1 MIKKYIL
8 FYIIT
13 SLAFTY
19 EGYECEI
26 SKLSNI
32 SSNRALTTLKALGY
46 YTIEHENVYVYDE
59 WTENLQPNEFYLE
72 DAGGIFIVDIPDS
85 RSSSLSSDDD
95 DDEEDGFAQYL
106 SGTSMDNPV
115 DSDPIERIIVCYDIE
130 NPGLYANFLDILYN
144 QLDVPAKQI
153 LIEALVIEINSDDL
167 TDTGIN
173 TEYLNQGDHLSIQ
186 TPSIDGSVTT
196 PLSIIYSDDSF
207 TTTTTDEYGYLTTS
221 QLDDVFQVKLKA
233 LINAKSA
240 EILSRP
246 SILVLDGRQAR
257 IQIGQQIPITKLP
270 VSSYSGDEI
279 LIPDIEYLPVGIVLN
294 IKPRIS
300 NDLKN
305 VTMQVETIITE
316 TENFSSSGAG
326 VLEAPIIN
334 NRKVESYVK
343 VADNTPFIIG
353 GLISNK
359 ESDSE
364 GKIPLISKIP
374 WLGKLFTWKAKQ
386 IIKKEVIVVITPHI
400 IEDNSDNFS
409 RVIPQDAKMFDS
421 FGNKLFPN
429 SYRLKESDVYDLSF
443 ITNSDYLDYIK
454 ESSKIISPESDEQ
467 KTIIENI
474 QNGFI
479 PGERVIT
486 QRMIYDIIEREE
498 YFNSVNSEKIIFFN
512 HNKNHKVDKLKNYFS
527 IIDDPRRGILIK
539 INPSISD
546 NQNFFRPSMV
556 IEEVVLTENYNFK
569 EELQNYW
576 NLEGD
581 LKPILITNQ
590 KNLIRL
596 YEVLILNEVLK
607 LNNTLDLSI
616 NEFKRG
622 LEIQFPV
629 REIIADNSFVI
640 DEKIAD
646 FYYQV
651 NFYYDSFEKKFKN
664 KTSFL
669 SK

>member
-95 DDEEDGFAQYL
+95 DDEDGFAQYL
-106 SGTSMDNPV
+106 SGTSMNNPV

-196 PLSIIYSDDSF
+196 PLSIIYSDDAF

>member
-1 MIKKYIL
+1 MIKKYIIL
-8 FYIIT
+8 LIT
-13 SLAFTY
+13 ANLAFSY
-19 EGYECEI
+19 QGYDCEI

-46 YTIEHENVYVYDE
+46 YTIEHENIYVYDE
-59 WTENLQPNEFYLE
+59 WTENLQPSEFDLE
-72 DAGGIFIVDIPDS
+72 EADGIFIIDIPDS
-85 RSSSLSSDDD
+85 QSSSLNSD
-95 DDEEDGFAQYL
+95 EDYGESEGFSQYL
-106 SGTSMDNPV
+106 SGTSMNNSI
-115 DSDPIERIIVCYDIE
+115 DSDPIERIIVCYDNE
-130 NPGLYANFLDILYN
+130 NPSLYANFLDILYN
-144 QLDVPAKQI
+144 QLDIAAKQI
-153 LIEALVIEINSDDL
+153 LIEALVIEISSDDL

-173 TEYLNQGDHLSIQ
+173 TEYLNQQDHLSIQ

-196 PLSIIYSDDSF
+196 PLSIIYSEDSF
-207 TTTTTDEYGYLTTS
+207 TSTTTDEYGYLTTS

-316 TENFSSSGAG
+316 TENFTSNG

-359 ESDSE
+359 ESDNE

-374 WLGKLFTWKAKQ
+374 WLGKLFTWNAKQ

-400 IEDNSDNFS
+400 IEDNTDNFS

-429 SYRLKESDVYDLSF
+429 SYRLKESDIYDLGF
-443 ITNSDYLDYIK
+443 ITDSNYLDFIRK
-454 ESSKIISPESDEQ
+454 ASKNTIPESNEQ
-467 KTIIENI
+467 KTIIKNI
-474 QNGFI
+474 INGFI
-479 PGERVIT
+479 PGEKIIT

-498 YFNSVNSEKIIFFN
+498 YFSSINADKIIFFN
-512 HNKNHKVDKLKNYFS
+512 HNKNHKVDKLKNYFP

-539 INPSISD
+539 INPSIND
-546 NQNFFRPSMV
+546 NQNFFRPSMT
-556 IEEVVLTENYNFK
+556 IEEVVLTENYNYKDEFK
-569 EELQNYW
+569 NYW
-576 NLEGD
+576 DKQSD
-581 LKPILITNQ
+581 LRPMLITNQ
-590 KNLIRL
+590 KNLVRL

-607 LNNTLDLSI
+607 LNNTLDISI

-622 LEIQFPV
+622 LEIQFPA
-629 REIIADNSFVI
+629 REIISENSFVI
-640 DEKIAD
+640 DEKIAE

-651 NFYYDSFEKKFKN
+651 NFYYDSFEKKFKDQ
-664 KTSFL
+664 TLFL

>member
-1 MIKKYIL
+1 MIKKYIPL
-8 FYIIT
+8 YIIA
-13 SLAFTY
+13 SLAFSY

-196 PLSIIYSDDSF
+196 PLSIIYSDDAF

-576 NLEGD
+576 NLESD

>member
-1 MIKKYIL
+1 MFKKYIIL
-8 FYIIT
+8 LIT
-13 SLAFTY
+13 ANLAFSY
-19 EGYECEI
+19 QGYDCEI

-59 WTENLQPNEFYLE
+59 WTENLQPSEFDLE
-72 DAGGIFIVDIPDS
+72 DAGGIFIIDIPDS
-85 RSSSLSSDDD
+85 QSSSLNSD
-95 DDEEDGFAQYL
+95 EDYGESEGFSQYL
-106 SGTSMDNPV
+106 SGTSMNNSI
-115 DSDPIERIIVCYDIE
+115 DSDPIERIIVCYDNE
-130 NPGLYANFLDILYN
+130 NPSLYANFLDILYN
-144 QLDVPAKQI
+144 QLDIAAKQI
-153 LIEALVIEINSDDL
+153 LIEALVIEISSDDL

-173 TEYLNQGDHLSIQ
+173 TEYLNQQDHLSIQ

-196 PLSIIYSDDSF
+196 PLSIIYSEDSF

-316 TENFSSSGAG
+316 TENFTSNG

-334 NRKVESYVK
+334 NRKVESFVK

-359 ESDSE
+359 ESDNE

-374 WLGKLFTWKAKQ
+374 WLGKLFTWNAKQ

-400 IEDNSDNFS
+400 IQDNTDNFS

-429 SYRLKESDVYDLSF
+429 SYRLKESDIYDLGF
-443 ITNSDYLDYIK
+443 ITDSNYLDFIK
-454 ESSKIISPESDEQ
+454 KASKNTIPESNEQ
-467 KTIIENI
+467 KKIIENI
-474 QNGFI
+474 INGFI
-479 PGERVIT
+479 PGEKIIT

-498 YFNSVNSEKIIFFN
+498 YFSSINADKIIFFN
-512 HNKNHKVDKLKNYFS
+512 HNKNHKVDKLKNYFP

-539 INPSISD
+539 INPSIND
-546 NQNFFRPSMV
+546 NQNFFRPSMT
-556 IEEVVLTENYNFK
+556 IEEVVLTEDYNYKDEFK
-569 EELQNYW
+569 KYW
-576 NLEGD
+576 DEQSD
-581 LKPILITNQ
+581 LRPMLITNQ
-590 KNLIRL
+590 KNLVRL

-607 LNNTLDLSI
+607 LNNTLDISI

-622 LEIQFPV
+622 LEIQFPA
-629 REIIADNSFVI
+629 REIISENSFVI
-640 DEKIAD
+640 DEKIAE

-651 NFYYDSFEKKFKN
+651 NFYYDSFEKKFKDQ
-664 KTSFL
+664 TLFL

>member
-1 MIKKYIL
+1 MIKKYIIL
-8 FYIIT
+8 LIT
-13 SLAFTY
+13 ANLAFSY
-19 EGYECEI
+19 EGYDCEI

-46 YTIEHENVYVYDE
+46 YTIEHENIYVYDE
-59 WTENLQPNEFYLE
+59 WTENLQPSEFDLE
-72 DAGGIFIVDIPDS
+72 EAGGIFIIDIPDS
-85 RSSSLSSDDD
+85 QSSSLNSD
-95 DDEEDGFAQYL
+95 EDYGESEGFSQYL
-106 SGTSMDNPV
+106 SGTSMNNSI
-115 DSDPIERIIVCYDIE
+115 DSDPIERIIVCYDNE
-130 NPGLYANFLDILYN
+130 NPSLYANFLDILYN
-144 QLDVPAKQI
+144 QLDIAAKQI
-153 LIEALVIEINSDDL
+153 LIEALVIEISSDDL

-173 TEYLNQGDHLSIQ
+173 TEYLNQQDHLSIQ

-196 PLSIIYSDDSF
+196 PLSIIYSEDSF

-316 TENFSSSGAG
+316 TENFTSNG

-334 NRKVESYVK
+334 NRKVESFVK

-359 ESDSE
+359 ESDNE

-374 WLGKLFTWKAKQ
+374 WLGKLFTWNAKQ

-400 IEDNSDNFS
+400 IQDNTDNFS

-429 SYRLKESDVYDLSF
+429 SYRLKESDIYDLGF
-443 ITNSDYLDYIK
+443 ITDSNYLDFIK
-454 ESSKIISPESDEQ
+454 KASKNTIPESNEQ

-474 QNGFI
+474 INGFI
-479 PGERVIT
+479 PGEKIIT

-498 YFNSVNSEKIIFFN
+498 YFSSINADKIIFFN
-512 HNKNHKVDKLKNYFS
+512 HNKNHKVDKLKNYFP

-539 INPSISD
+539 INPSIND
-546 NQNFFRPSMV
+546 NQNFFRPSMT
-556 IEEVVLTENYNFK
+556 IEEVVLTEDYNYKDEFK
-569 EELQNYW
+569 KYW
-576 NLEGD
+576 DEQSD
-581 LKPILITNQ
+581 LRPMLIINQ
-590 KNLIRL
+590 KNLVRL

-607 LNNTLDLSI
+607 LNNTLDISI

-622 LEIQFPV
+622 LEIQFPA
-629 REIIADNSFVI
+629 REIISENSFVI
-640 DEKIAD
+640 DEKIAE

-651 NFYYDSFEKKFKN
+651 NFYYDSFEKKFKDQ
-664 KTSFL
+664 TLFL

>member
-1 MIKKYIL
+1 MIKKYIIL
-8 FYIIT
+8 LIT
-13 SLAFTY
+13 ANLAFSY
-19 EGYECEI
+19 QGYDCEI

-59 WTENLQPNEFYLE
+59 WTENLQPSEFDLE
-72 DAGGIFIVDIPDS
+72 DAGGIFIIDIPDS
-85 RSSSLSSDDD
+85 QSSSLNSD
-95 DDEEDGFAQYL
+95 EDYGESEGFSQYL
-106 SGTSMDNPV
+106 SGTSMNNSI
-115 DSDPIERIIVCYDIE
+115 DSDPIERIIVCYDNE
-130 NPGLYANFLDILYN
+130 NPSLYANFLDILYN
-144 QLDVPAKQI
+144 QLDISAKQI
-153 LIEALVIEINSDDL
+153 LIEALVIEISSDDL

-173 TEYLNQGDHLSIQ
+173 TEYLNQQDHLSIQ

-196 PLSIIYSDDSF
+196 PLSIIYSEDSF

-294 IKPRIS
+294 IKPRVS

-316 TENFSSSGAG
+316 TENFTSNG

-334 NRKVESYVK
+334 NRKVESFVK

-359 ESDSE
+359 ESDNE

-374 WLGKLFTWKAKQ
+374 WLGKLFTWNAKQ

-400 IEDNSDNFS
+400 IQDNTDNFS

-429 SYRLKESDVYDLSF
+429 SYRLKESDIYDLGF
-443 ITNSDYLDYIK
+443 ITDSNYLDFIK
-454 ESSKIISPESDEQ
+454 KASKNTIPESNEQ

-474 QNGFI
+474 INGFI
-479 PGERVIT
+479 PGEKIIT

-498 YFNSVNSEKIIFFN
+498 YFSSINADKIIFFN
-512 HNKNHKVDKLKNYFS
+512 HNKNHKVDKLKNYFP

-539 INPSISD
+539 INPSIND
-546 NQNFFRPSMV
+546 NQNFFRPSMT
-556 IEEVVLTENYNFK
+556 IEEVVLTEDYNYKDEFK
-569 EELQNYW
+569 KYW
-576 NLEGD
+576 DEQSD
-581 LKPILITNQ
+581 LRPMLITNQ
-590 KNLIRL
+590 KNLVRL

-607 LNNTLDLSI
+607 LNNTLDISI

-622 LEIQFPV
+622 LEIQFPA
-629 REIIADNSFVI
+629 REIISENSFVI
-640 DEKIAD
+640 DEKIAE

-651 NFYYDSFEKKFKN
+651 NFYYDSFEKKFKDQ
-664 KTSFL
+664 TLFL

>member
-1 MIKKYIL
+1 MIKKYIIL
-8 FYIIT
+8 LIT
-13 SLAFTY
+13 ANLAFSY
-19 EGYECEI
+19 QGYDCEI

-46 YTIEHENVYVYDE
+46 YTIEHENIYVYDE
-59 WTENLQPNEFYLE
+59 WTENLQPSEFDLE
-72 DAGGIFIVDIPDS
+72 EADGIFIIDIPDS
-85 RSSSLSSDDD
+85 QSSSLNSD
-95 DDEEDGFAQYL
+95 EDYGESEGFSQYL
-106 SGTSMDNPV
+106 SGTSMNNSI
-115 DSDPIERIIVCYDIE
+115 DSDPIERIIVCYDNE
-130 NPGLYANFLDILYN
+130 NPSLYANFLDILYN
-144 QLDVPAKQI
+144 QLDIAAKQI
-153 LIEALVIEINSDDL
+153 LIEALVIEISSDDL

-173 TEYLNQGDHLSIQ
+173 TEYLNQQDHLSIQ

-196 PLSIIYSDDSF
+196 PLSIIYSEDSF
-207 TTTTTDEYGYLTTS
+207 TSTTTDEYGYLTTS

-316 TENFSSSGAG
+316 TENFTSNG

-359 ESDSE
+359 ESDNE
-364 GKIPLISKIP
+364 GKIPFISKIP
-374 WLGKLFTWKAKQ
+374 WLGKLFTWNAKQ

-400 IEDNSDNFS
+400 IEDNTDNFS

-429 SYRLKESDVYDLSF
+429 SYRLKESDIYDLGF
-443 ITNSDYLDYIK
+443 ITDSNYLDFIRK
-454 ESSKIISPESDEQ
+454 ASKNTIPESNEQ
-467 KTIIENI
+467 KTIIKNI
-474 QNGFI
+474 INGFI
-479 PGERVIT
+479 PGEKIIT

-498 YFNSVNSEKIIFFN
+498 YFSSINADKIIFFN
-512 HNKNHKVDKLKNYFS
+512 HNKNHKVDKLKNYFP

-539 INPSISD
+539 INPSIND
-546 NQNFFRPSMV
+546 NQNFFRPSMT
-556 IEEVVLTENYNFK
+556 IEEVVLTEDYNYKDEFK
-569 EELQNYW
+569 NYW
-576 NLEGD
+576 DKQSD
-581 LKPILITNQ
+581 LRPMLITNQ
-590 KNLIRL
+590 KNLVRL

-607 LNNTLDLSI
+607 LNNTLDISI

-622 LEIQFPV
+622 LEIQFPA
-629 REIIADNSFVI
+629 REIISENSFVI
-640 DEKIAD
+640 DEKIAE

-651 NFYYDSFEKKFKN
+651 NFYYDSFEKKFKEQ
-664 KTSFL
+664 TLFL

>member
-1 MIKKYIL
+1 MIKKYIIL
-8 FYIIT
+8 LIT
-13 SLAFTY
+13 ANLAFSY
-19 EGYECEI
+19 EGYDCEI

-46 YTIEHENVYVYDE
+46 YTIEHENIYVYDE
-59 WTENLQPNEFYLE
+59 WTENLQPSEFDLE
-72 DAGGIFIVDIPDS
+72 EAGGIFIIDIPDS
-85 RSSSLSSDDD
+85 QSSSLNSD
-95 DDEEDGFAQYL
+95 EDYGESEGFSQYL
-106 SGTSMDNPV
+106 SGTSMNNSV
-115 DSDPIERIIVCYDIE
+115 DSDPIERIIVCYDNE
-130 NPGLYANFLDILYN
+130 NPSLYANFLDILYN
-144 QLDVPAKQI
+144 QLDIAAKQI
-153 LIEALVIEINSDDL
+153 LIEALVIEISSDDL

-173 TEYLNQGDHLSIQ
+173 TEYLNQQDHLSIQ

-196 PLSIIYSDDSF
+196 PLSIIYSEDSF

-316 TENFSSSGAG
+316 TENFTSNG

-334 NRKVESYVK
+334 NRKVESFVK

-359 ESDSE
+359 ESDNE
-364 GKIPLISKIP
+364 GKIPFISKIP
-374 WLGKLFTWKAKQ
+374 WLGKLFTWNAKQ

-400 IEDNSDNFS
+400 IQDNTDNFS

-429 SYRLKESDVYDLSF
+429 SYRLKESDIYDLGF
-443 ITNSDYLDYIK
+443 ITDSNYLDFIK
-454 ESSKIISPESDEQ
+454 KASKNTIPESNEQ

-474 QNGFI
+474 INGFI
-479 PGERVIT
+479 PGEKIIT

-498 YFNSVNSEKIIFFN
+498 YFSSINADKIIFFN
-512 HNKNHKVDKLKNYFS
+512 HNKNHKVDKLKNYFP

-539 INPSISD
+539 INPSIND
-546 NQNFFRPSMV
+546 NQNFFRPSMT
-556 IEEVVLTENYNFK
+556 IEEVVLTEDYNYKDEFK
-569 EELQNYW
+569 KYW
-576 NLEGD
+576 DEQSD
-581 LKPILITNQ
+581 LRPMLITNQ
-590 KNLIRL
+590 KNLVRL

-607 LNNTLDLSI
+607 LNNTLDISI

-622 LEIQFPV
+622 LEIQFPA
-629 REIIADNSFVI
+629 REIISENSFVI
-640 DEKIAD
+640 DEKIAE

-651 NFYYDSFEKKFKN
+651 NFYYDSFEKKFKDQ
-664 KTSFL
+664 TLFL

>member
-1 MIKKYIL
+1 M
-8 FYIIT
+8 
-13 SLAFTY
+13 
-19 EGYECEI
+19 
-26 SKLSNI
+26 
-32 SSNRALTTLKALGY
+32 KALGY

-59 WTENLQPNEFYLE
+59 WTENLQPSEFDLE
-72 DAGGIFIVDIPDS
+72 EVGGIFIIDIPDS
-85 RSSSLSSDDD
+85 QSSSLNSD
-95 DDEEDGFAQYL
+95 EDYGESEGFSQYL
-106 SGTSMDNPV
+106 SGTSMNNSI
-115 DSDPIERIIVCYDIE
+115 DSDPIERIIVCYDNE
-130 NPGLYANFLDILYN
+130 NPSLYANFLDILYN
-144 QLDVPAKQI
+144 QLDIAAKQI
-153 LIEALVIEINSDDL
+153 LIEALVIEISSDDL

-173 TEYLNQGDHLSIQ
+173 TEYLNQQDHLSIQ

-196 PLSIIYSDDSF
+196 PLSIIYSEDSF

-316 TENFSSSGAG
+316 TENFTSNG

-334 NRKVESYVK
+334 NRKVESFVK

-359 ESDSE
+359 ESDNE

-374 WLGKLFTWKAKQ
+374 WLGKLFTWNAKQ

-400 IEDNSDNFS
+400 IEDNTDNFS

-429 SYRLKESDVYDLSF
+429 SYRLKDSDIYDLCF
-443 ITNSDYLDYIK
+443 ITDSNYLDFIK
-454 ESSKIISPESDEQ
+454 KASKNTIPESNEQ

-474 QNGFI
+474 INGFI
-479 PGERVIT
+479 PGEKIIT

-498 YFNSVNSEKIIFFN
+498 YFSSINADKIIFFN
-512 HNKNHKVDKLKNYFS
+512 HNKNHKVDKLKNYFP
-527 IIDDPRRGILIK
+527 IVDDPRRGILIK
-539 INPSISD
+539 INPSIND
-546 NQNFFRPSMV
+546 NQNFFRPSMT
-556 IEEVVLTENYNFK
+556 IEEVVLTEDYNYKDEFK
-569 EELQNYW
+569 KYW
-576 NLEGD
+576 DEQSD
-581 LKPILITNQ
+581 LRPMLITNQ
-590 KNLIRL
+590 KNLVRL

-607 LNNTLDLSI
+607 LNNTLDISI

-622 LEIQFPV
+622 LEIQFPA
-629 REIIADNSFVI
+629 REIIAENSFVI
-640 DEKIAD
+640 DEKIAE

-651 NFYYDSFEKKFKN
+651 NFYYDSFEKKFKDQ
-664 KTSFL
+664 TLFL

>member
-1 MIKKYIL
+1 MIKKYIIL
-8 FYIIT
+8 LIT
-13 SLAFTY
+13 ANLAFSY
-19 EGYECEI
+19 QGYDCEI

-46 YTIEHENVYVYDE
+46 YTIEHENIYVYDE
-59 WTENLQPNEFYLE
+59 WTENLQPSEFDLE
-72 DAGGIFIVDIPDS
+72 EADGIFIIDIPDS
-85 RSSSLSSDDD
+85 QSSSLNSD
-95 DDEEDGFAQYL
+95 EDYGESEGFSQYL
-106 SGTSMDNPV
+106 SGTSMNNSI
-115 DSDPIERIIVCYDIE
+115 DSDPIERIIVCYDNE
-130 NPGLYANFLDILYN
+130 NPSLYANFLDILYN
-144 QLDVPAKQI
+144 QLDIAAKQI
-153 LIEALVIEINSDDL
+153 LIEALVIEISSDDL

-173 TEYLNQGDHLSIQ
+173 TEYLNQQDHLSIQ

-196 PLSIIYSDDSF
+196 PLSIIYSEDSF

-221 QLDDVFQVKLKA
+221 QLDDIFQVKLKA

-316 TENFSSSGAG
+316 TENFTSNG

-359 ESDSE
+359 ESDNE

-374 WLGKLFTWKAKQ
+374 WLGKLFTWNAKQ

-400 IEDNSDNFS
+400 IEDNTDNFS

-429 SYRLKESDVYDLSF
+429 SYRLKESDIYDLGF
-443 ITNSDYLDYIK
+443 ITDSNYLDFIRK
-454 ESSKIISPESDEQ
+454 ASKNTIPESNEQ
-467 KTIIENI
+467 KTIIKNI
-474 QNGFI
+474 INGFI
-479 PGERVIT
+479 PGEKIIT

-498 YFNSVNSEKIIFFN
+498 YFSSINADKIIFFN
-512 HNKNHKVDKLKNYFS
+512 HNKNHKVDKLKNYFP

-539 INPSISD
+539 INPSIND
-546 NQNFFRPSMV
+546 NQNFFRPSMT
-556 IEEVVLTENYNFK
+556 IEEVILTENYNYKDEFK
-569 EELQNYW
+569 NYW
-576 NLEGD
+576 DKQSD
-581 LKPILITNQ
+581 LRPMLITNQ
-590 KNLIRL
+590 KNLVRL

-607 LNNTLDLSI
+607 LNNTLDISI

-622 LEIQFPV
+622 LEIQFPA
-629 REIIADNSFVI
+629 REIISENSFVI
-640 DEKIAD
+640 DEKIAE

-651 NFYYDSFEKKFKN
+651 NFYYDSFEKKFKEQ
-664 KTSFL
+664 TLFL

>member
-1 MIKKYIL
+1 MIKKYIIL
-8 FYIIT
+8 LIT
-13 SLAFTY
+13 ANLAFSY
-19 EGYECEI
+19 QGYDCEI

-59 WTENLQPNEFYLE
+59 WTENLQPSEFDLE
-72 DAGGIFIVDIPDS
+72 DAGGIFIIDIPDS
-85 RSSSLSSDDD
+85 QSSSLNSD
-95 DDEEDGFAQYL
+95 EDYGESEGFSQYL
-106 SGTSMDNPV
+106 SGTSMNNSI
-115 DSDPIERIIVCYDIE
+115 DSDPIERIIVCYDNE
-130 NPGLYANFLDILYN
+130 NPSLYANFLDILYN
-144 QLDVPAKQI
+144 QLDIAAKQI
-153 LIEALVIEINSDDL
+153 LIEALVIEISSDDL

-173 TEYLNQGDHLSIQ
+173 TEYLNQQDHLSIQ

-196 PLSIIYSDDSF
+196 PLSIIYSEDSF

-316 TENFSSSGAG
+316 TENFTSNG

-334 NRKVESYVK
+334 NRKVESFVK

-359 ESDSE
+359 ESDNE

-374 WLGKLFTWKAKQ
+374 WLGKLFTWNAKQ

-400 IEDNSDNFS
+400 IQDNTDNFS

-429 SYRLKESDVYDLSF
+429 SYRLKESDIYDLGF
-443 ITNSDYLDYIK
+443 ITDSNYLDFIK
-454 ESSKIISPESDEQ
+454 KASKNTIPESNEQ
-467 KTIIENI
+467 KKIIENI
-474 QNGFI
+474 INGFI
-479 PGERVIT
+479 PGEKIIT

-498 YFNSVNSEKIIFFN
+498 YFSSINADKIIFFN
-512 HNKNHKVDKLKNYFS
+512 HNKNHKVDKLKNYFP

-539 INPSISD
+539 INPSIND
-546 NQNFFRPSMV
+546 NQNFFRPSMT
-556 IEEVVLTENYNFK
+556 IEEVVLTEDYNYKDEFK
-569 EELQNYW
+569 KYW
-576 NLEGD
+576 DEQSD
-581 LKPILITNQ
+581 LRPMLITNQ
-590 KNLIRL
+590 KNLVRL

-607 LNNTLDLSI
+607 LNNTLDISI

-622 LEIQFPV
+622 LEIQFPA
-629 REIIADNSFVI
+629 REIISENSFVI
-640 DEKIAD
+640 DEKIAE

-651 NFYYDSFEKKFKN
+651 NFYYDSFEKKFKDQ
-664 KTSFL
+664 TLFL